1 MSSVRPDEATGTVP
15 LESLLQHPAL
25 WRGRQAAVRP
35 TLSSGS
41 ALLDARLPS
50 GGWPAGGLTEILTR
64 RAGLGELRLVLPL
77 LRRLGQQTPPRWVV
91 WVAPPFEPYA
101 PALQAYGMPL
111 GGQLV
116 VRTHETAW
124 ALEQALESGACA
136 TALCW
141 GLQASAAQRAQML
154 RRLQWAAQRSGLP
167 VFLFRD
173 LQALREPSTA
183 ELRLIFE
190 PLRLGGRVQLI
201 KSRGG
206 SRTPCE
212 FLWSQFEAGHSEVEH
227 GGVGHGAG

>member
-1 MSSVRPDEATGTVP
+1 MSSVRADETTGSVP

-25 WRGRQAAVRP
+25 WRGRQAATRP
-35 TLSSGS
+35 TVSSGS

-50 GGWPAGGLTEILTR
+50 GGWPAGGLIEILTR

-77 LRRLGQQTPPRWVV
+77 LRRVGQASPPRWVV

-101 PALQAYGMPL
+101 HALQAQGMSL

-116 VRTHETAW
+116 VRTHEIAW

-136 TALCW
+136 VALCW
-141 GLQASAAQRAQML
+141 GLQLRGGQSVSVL
-154 RRLQWAAQRSGLP
+154 RRLQWAAQRSGIP

-173 LQALREPSTA
+173 LQALREPSAA
-183 ELRLIFE
+183 ELRLLFE
-190 PLRLGGRVQLI
+190 PRRLGGQIQLI

-212 FLWSQFEAGHSEVEH
+212 FPWSQFEAAHDH
-227 GGVGHGAG
+227 G

>member
-1 MSSVRPDEATGTVP
+1 M
-15 LESLLQHPAL
+15 
-25 WRGRQAAVRP
+25 
-35 TLSSGS
+35 
-41 ALLDARLPS
+41 
-50 GGWPAGGLTEILTR
+50 
-64 RAGLGELRLVLPL
+64 
-77 LRRLGQQTPPRWVV
+77 
-91 WVAPPFEPYA
+91 APPFEPYA
-101 PALQAYGMPL
+101 PALQAHGMPL

-136 TALCW
+136 VALCW
-141 GLQASAAQRAQML
+141 GLQANAAQRAPML

-190 PLRLGGRVQLI
+190 PLQRGGRVQLI

-206 SRTPCE
+206 SRAPCE
-212 FLWSQFEAGHSEVEH
+212 FLWSQFEAVHH
-227 GGVGHGAG
+227 GASDCGEGHGAG